1 MFDEF
6 DNRFYRSAE
15 LSVTFRYMA
24 TSIACG
30 WAGKVR
36 PKRAEIQK
44 KYSVAV
50 QQIDRRTDILTN
62 QQTNG
67 PTKHGIESRSK

>member
-1 MFDEF
+1 MNLITGFIRVL
-6 DNRFYRSAE
+6 NY
-15 LSVTFRYMA
+15 LLHSVNNTILNKNKVRYMA

-50 QQIDRRTDILTN
+50 Q
-62 QQTNG
+62 
-67 PTKHGIESRSK
+67 